1 MRIANKYFLSRAT
14 LTGTGATVFVA
25 LSAFCLLPLV
35 AHAADGLQPISA
47 TPDVLSVDN
56 QASPLAISP
65 TPAPASDPKA
75 EGTSGTPAVAPAAT
89 LDLAKPDVAS
99 GAGKASGSDESL
111 KKSIMAME
119 DKALSSAKS
128 AVKRLDTG
136 SDATTLDD
144 LNRARQTVTRIEA
157 MIELEKRMKELEK
170 LRGERNDM
178 SAQSA
183 MSSLL
188 PSNALMAALPASILT
203 PSVTAPPIV
212 VEEKKVKRSVQN
224 TDRPEVVRIYG
235 AGGKYTAV
243 LKYSGK
249 DEKTVKIGEKIN
261 DDDTVQ
267 AITASRVQIGNGK
280 TSYTVS
286 VKNIGVMQS
295 TMR

>member
-267 AITASRVQIGNGK
+267 AITASSVQIGNGK

-295 TMR
+295 AMR